1 MSGLGAS
8 SSAGGAAPGFFLI
21 LAVAGRAAFQ
31 SATAA
36 AQTAMST
43 VPAARQ
49 AASIWSA
56 DSTWTVRSPGG
67 SAMATGP
74 LTSVTS
80 APSRARALA
89 MAWPCL
95 PEEWLE
101 M

>member
-1 MSGLGAS
+1 MSGLGVS

-21 LAVAGRAAFQ
+21 LALAGLATFQ

-36 AQTAMST
+36 AKTATSSL
-43 VPAARQ
+43 PAARQ

-56 DSTWTVRSPGG
+56 ESIFTTVTPAG
-67 SAMATGP
+67 SGTVTGP

-80 APSRARALA
+80 APSCARAAA